1 MADNDSGSYG
11 ENIRNIK
18 RPYRKQAFQTGYSQK
33 GDAVQSNPLPPHTYS
48 TTSVQQ
54 TEAIR
59 PGVDAHTFRRP
70 VRPTV
75 ESIDGGTP
83 IAFAF
88 FPWHTVPKPESANLI
103 QRQRVALVGT
113 PLADDTFIDAVVIN
127 VANAQGAGSWVG
139 GVPTA
144 VAFPAGGA
152 QPVPTLPSVTGVQ
165 TATQGAPN
173 SATQAK
179 VVNANTNPTSIQ
191 AAGGTTFV
199 ANAATITPGS
209 NAEIYR
215 VASFGHTETTG
226 AAVGVTYEIWVD
238 GSLFM
243 QWNDFEWSPITP
255 KAYQWDFENPIV
267 VERQIVYRVINRTGG
282 TINTGFAEACFNGW
296 VEQRYGYND
305 VGYSQLQ
312 S

>member
-33 GDAVQSNPLPPHTYS
+33 GEAVQSTPLPPHTYS

-113 PLADDTFIDAVVIN
+113 PLADDTFMDAVVIN
-127 VANAQGAGSWVG
+127 VANASGAGSWVAG
-139 GVPTA
+139 IPTA
-144 VAFPAGGA
+144 VAFAAGTT
-152 QPVPTLPSVTGVQ
+152 PPKPTLPTIAGLQ

-173 SATQAK
+173 SPTQAK
-179 VVNANTNPTSIQ
+179 VVNSATNPTSIQ
-191 AAGGTTFV
+191 ASGGTTFT

-215 VASFGHTETTG
+215 VASFGHTETLG
-226 AAVGVTYEIWVD
+226 AAAGVTYEIWVD

-267 VERQIVYRVINRTGG
+267 VERQIVYRVINQTGA

-305 VGYSQLQ
+305 VGYTQLQ